1 MCDTKPNLA
10 DKKTNFFC
18 IFINTKMNDTK
29 INEDNWK
36 IFRRDTNAGRLLS
49 RLYGESPQGLSNR
62 VNYPKLKVRKVSD
75 LKSRPRFNTIT
86 KSSDVDP
93 DVVKRKQKVAALCIP
108 KVGRIKGIE
117 QSKFST
123 LPKLK
128 TLDMCQVDIDRC
140 KQYNKTYRPPHSKN
154 LDDEKLKLCKAFENN
169 GDALPDMPHHSCDAQ
184 STLEDQ
190 ENLDPKPITTVQ
202 QIVAEIE
209 ERRDFQKKMEEN
221 GVGFQSRERICAE
234 IATRME
240 ELMMHD
246 KHLALEMM
254 GRS

>member
-1 MCDTKPNLA
+1 MSDSK
-10 DKKTNFFC
+10 F
-18 IFINTKMNDTK
+18 
-29 INEDNWK
+29 NEDNWK

-62 VNYPKLKVRKVSD
+62 VNYPKLNVRKVSD

-86 KSSDVDP
+86 KSIDVDP
-93 DVVKRKQKVAALCIP
+93 DLVKRKQKAAALCIP
-108 KVGRIKGIE
+108 KVGRSKGIE
-117 QSKFST
+117 RSKFST

-128 TLDMCQVDIDRC
+128 SMDMCQVDIDRC

-154 LDDEKLKLCKAFENN
+154 LDDEKLKLCKAFEQN
-169 GDALPDMPHHSCDAQ
+169 GCALHVMPQHDCDAQ
-184 STLEDQ
+184 STVEDQ
-190 ENLDPKPITTVQ
+190 KNLDLTPITTVQ

-209 ERRDFQKKMEEN
+209 ERRDFQKKMEEH
-221 GVGFQSRERICAE
+221 GVGSQSRERICAE
-234 IATRME
+234 ITTRME

-246 KHLALEMM
+246 KNLALEMM